1 MKELPVFSFDQIDLV
16 TATAP
21 ATTTIIVV
29 TATAAT
35 TTATTVT
42 ITAAAATAAAI
53 TITATATEPTRTR
66 AFFTRARLV
75 DRHVAATEAGTIQSI
90 DRGLSL
96 GIVGH
101 FHKSETARLTSELIF
116 DYTD

>member
-16 TATAP
+16 TATTP
-21 ATTTIIVV
+21 AATTIIVV

-35 TTATTVT
+35 TPTVT
-42 ITAAAATAAAI
+42 ITTAAAATAATI
-53 TITATATEPTRTR
+53 TITAAATEATRTW
-66 AFFTRARLV
+66 AFFTRASLV
-75 DRHVAATEAGTIQSI
+75 DRHVAATEAGAIQSI

-101 FHKSETARLTSELIF
+101 FHKSEAARLTSELIF